1 MATID
6 YITNAPPR
14 KLTLANTHI
23 PDEKMTMKQA
33 FVLVVLLLTLLIAP
47 FVQAAEPLLISK
59 AYWVDESGK
68 ATFQAAVDADFEPFE
83 GSLSEGYKPFAL
95 WLKLRISG
103 QESLEQLAIVVS
115 PAFIRNIELYDPS
128 GDTSDKPLLPLLSG
142 RDARITPVNHI
153 GINNGFIV
161 PSGKSH
167 RDVFLR
173 ITTTTTL
180 TVDVDV
186 KSLDDADYESQVT
199 ATTLSVYS
207 AFLLAFL
214 LWALVNWAV
223 RRDLIY
229 GLFSLRQ
236 FLSVCHLFVCFGPL
250 RYFFSGLLSVSVID
264 HIYNV
269 ITLSLSCVAAVF
281 NFKLVSE
288 FGVPRW
294 LQKIAWS
301 TIVLSASSF
310 LLLLAGMVQQ
320 ALNLNSIFLIASLIA
335 SVMLA
340 FSVND
345 ADKKPYGRLA
355 INSLRFGFSLMATVI
370 VVPVLM
376 YNKLL
381 QFNTPFFHV
390 LFLHALISTIIFFA
404 ILSIRA
410 RQKDLLAQK
419 LLVQFEIKEVELKK
433 ESERRAEKEKFLSML
448 THELRNPLSVIRLMT
463 NEGTSSGNAVQ
474 KAVLEMTQIIE
485 RVEQSEKL
493 EDESMQTLRTSV
505 RLGTVLRDVAMEH
518 SASSRLDIKA
528 PIDIVVETDERLLRR
543 IVGNLFDNAEKYSAE
558 GSRIRVLLEGR
569 SAGGVDG
576 AQLSVLNEVGE
587 AGTPDV
593 EKLFT
598 KYYRSKGA
606 HRRPGSGLGLFLV
619 ASWARVLGGNVSY
632 EQIDGASSSS
642 SVRFSVWLPK

>member
-1 MATID
+1 MFLVMLAAILIVPMA
-6 YITNAPPR
+6 R
-14 KLTLANTHI
+14 
-23 PDEKMTMKQA
+23 
-33 FVLVVLLLTLLIAP
+33 
-47 FVQAAEPLLISK
+47 AAEPLLISES
-59 AYWVDESGK
+59 YWLDESGK
-68 ATFQAAVDADFEPFE
+68 APFEEAARAPFETFE

-103 QESLEQLAIVVS
+103 QESLEPLAIVVS
-115 PAFIRNIELYDPS
+115 PAFIRSIELYDPS
-128 GDTSDKPLLPLLSG
+128 GDTSNKPLMPLLSG

-161 PSGKSH
+161 PPGKAP

-180 TVDVDV
+180 TVEVNV
-186 KSLDDADYESQVT
+186 KSLDDAGYESQVT
-199 ATTLSVYS
+199 AATLSVYS

-223 RRDLIY
+223 RRDLMY

-250 RYFFSGLLSVSVID
+250 RYFFSGLLSVAVSD
-264 HIYNV
+264 HIYNL

-310 LLLLAGMVQQ
+310 FLLLAGMVQP
-320 ALNLNSIFLIASLIA
+320 ALNLNSLFLIASLTA
-335 SVMLA
+335 SVVLA
-340 FSVND
+340 FFAND

-355 INSLRFGFSLMATVI
+355 IYSLRFGFLLMAAVI

-376 YNKLL
+376 YNKFI

-390 LFLHALISTIIFFA
+390 LFLHALISTIIFFT

-410 RQKDLLAQK
+410 RQKDMLAQQ
-419 LLVQFEIKEVELKK
+419 LLVQFKIKEMELEK

-448 THELRNPLSVIRLMT
+448 THELRNPLSVIRLVT
-463 NEGTSSGNAVQ
+463 NDGTSSGKAVH
-474 KAVLEMTQIIE
+474 KAVLEMAQIIE

-493 EDESMQTLRTSV
+493 GDAGLQRQRTSV
-505 RLGTVLRDVAMEH
+505 DLGPALREIAASH
-518 SASSRLDIKA
+518 PASSQLGVVA
-528 PIDIVVETDERLLRR
+528 PVNLVVETDEELLRS
-543 IVGNLFDNAEKYSAE
+543 IVRNLLDNAAKYSPE
-558 GSRIRVLLEGR
+558 GSRIHLVLTARSHAGSEG
-569 SAGGVDG
+569 VE
-576 AQLSVLNEVGE
+576 LCVLNEVGD
-587 AGTPDV
+587 AGVPDV
-593 EKLFT
+593 DKLFT

-619 ASWARVLGGNVSY
+619 ASWTKNLGGKISY
-632 EQIDGASSSS
+632 ELIDRGNDNSL
-642 SVRFSVWLPK
+642 VCFSLWLPK